1 MTQSLHVRYELP
13 FLDIIAVLIAFIALT
28 ISLFGLSLNNEN
40 RKNTGDTVTELQL
53 TREVLLDMKEFTKD
67 LTEIK
72 NDLKIIINKI

>member
-1 MTQSLHVRYELP
+1 MTQSLHVKYELP
-13 FLDIIAVLIAFIALT
+13 FLDIIAVLVAFIALT
-28 ISLFGLSLNNEN
+28 ISLFSLSLNNEN